1 MKAAH
6 LSDLRA
12 ALDEAYQ
19 GAGQTP
25 GAYTDPTIV
34 GATTGIKAAHVSELR
49 NNARALE

>member
-1 MKAAH
+1 VKAAH

-12 ALDEAYQ
+12 AVAEAYQ
-19 GAGQTP
+19 SAGQTP

>member
-12 ALDEAYQ
+12 ALDDAYQ
-19 GAGQTP
+19 SAGQTP

-34 GATTGIKAAHVSELR
+34 GATTRIKTAHVSELR
-49 NNARALE
+49 NNVRALE